1 MITIHPAM
9 FDHPDWQNAIGQLE
23 ASTGLTAVAG
33 QRFATLQPVA
43 ETPRNATA
51 TQEQQA

>member
-1 MITIHPAM
+1 MVTIHPTLFGQA
-9 FDHPDWQNAIGQLE
+9 DWQSAIVQLE
-23 ASTGLTAVAG
+23 AETGMRATIG
-33 QRFATLQPVA
+33 ERFATLQPVA